1 MIPANTKYN
10 NNNKSNDAENKKK
23 KLVFKANFDV
33 GLFIA
38 LVLLA

>member
-10 NNNKSNDAENKKK
+10 NNNKSNNAKNKKK
-23 KLVFKANFDV
+23 IVFKANFDV